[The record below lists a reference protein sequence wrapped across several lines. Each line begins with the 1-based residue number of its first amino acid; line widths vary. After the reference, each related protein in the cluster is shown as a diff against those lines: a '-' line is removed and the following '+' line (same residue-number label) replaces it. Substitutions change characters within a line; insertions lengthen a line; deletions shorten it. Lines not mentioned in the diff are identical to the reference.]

1 MCKRGAS
8 DFVGSFRYGTSAPQT
23 ATRGNE
29 VFGVIKDAEVM
40 REQEVAGW
48 FGERADQTI
57 ETSCARVFLV
67 GEAAWK
73 IKRPVNFGFLDY
85 STLELRR
92 WALERELSF
101 NRAAAPDIYR
111 AVRRLTRAPDGG
123 IEIDGPGETVEFVL
137 EMRRFD
143 EQGVLAAQPWAI
155 DDALEDSLGRTV
167 ARFHAVAPPRPQGGG
182 VNALSYTI
190 RSNANLLR
198 GLAPRLGAQTVER
211 LIAETDRALDALGPL
226 LDRRV
231 TDGFA
236 RHCHGDLHL
245 GNILVEDAVPI
256 LFDCIEFN
264 DTLSDIDIQY
274 DLAFLLMD
282 LDFRRRRDAAGRVL
296 NAYLDEAARNFGE
309 GLWTGLAAL
318 PLMLSV
324 RAGVRTHVQAYSGD
338 DEAAR
343 AYLATAIEHLA
354 PRPVSLVATGGLSGS
369 GKSTFARVCAPGLGS
384 APGAVVPRTD
394 EIRKPLVGVPSLQR
408 RPAEAYTPQMSARVY
423 DQLFADAALT
433 LAAGRSVVLDAVFLK
448 PEERAR
454 AEALAQSAGVA
465 FQGVWLEA
473 PPEVLRSRVAAR
485 VNDASDADVAVLDTQ
500 LSRSTGEID
509 GRRVDSVSA
518 FEDEARALAES
529 MG

>member
-1 MCKRGAS
+1 M
-8 DFVGSFRYGTSAPQT
+8 
-23 ATRGNE
+23 
-29 VFGVIKDAEVM
+29 IKDAEAA
-40 REQEVAGW
+40 REQEVAAW
-48 FGERADQTI
+48 FGQRAENTI
-57 ETSCARVFLV
+57 ETSCARVFLIGGSAFKV
-67 GEAAWK
+67 
-73 IKRPVNFGFLDY
+73 KRPVDFGFLDY

-92 WALERELSF
+92 WALERELTF

-111 AVRRLTRAPDGG
+111 EVRRLTRAASGD
-123 IEIDGPGETVEFVL
+123 IEIDGEGEIVEYLL

-143 EQGVLAAQPWAI
+143 QNGVLATQPWAI

-167 ARFHAVAPPRPQGGG
+167 ARFHAGSALRPNGGG
-182 VNALSYTI
+182 VSALGYTI

-198 GLAPRLGAQTVER
+198 GLAPRLGKQAVER
-211 LIAETDRALDALGPL
+211 LVHETDIALERLGPL
-226 LDRRV
+226 LDGRAAE
-231 TDGFA
+231 GFA

-245 GNILVEDAVPI
+245 GNILIEDGQPI

-296 NAYLDEAARNFGE
+296 NAYLDEAARVFGE

-324 RAGVRTHVQAYSGD
+324 RAAVRTHVWAYTGD

-343 AYLATAIEHLA
+343 AYLQTALEHLA
-354 PRPVSLVATGGLSGS
+354 PKPVSLIAAGGLSGS
-369 GKSTFARVCAPGLGS
+369 GKSTFSRVCAPGLGS
-384 APGAVVPRTD
+384 APGAVVLRTD
-394 EIRKPLVGVPSLQR
+394 EIRKRLWGVPALER
-408 RPAEAYTPQMSARVY
+408 LPREAYTPEMSARTY
-423 DQLFADAALT
+423 DQLFGDAALC
-433 LAAGRSVVLDAVFLK
+433 LKAGRSVVLDAVFLK

-454 AEALAQSAGVA
+454 AEVLARDHDVA

-473 PPEVLRSRVAAR
+473 PPEVLRARVAAR
-485 VNDASDADVAVLDTQ
+485 VNDASDADVAVLENQ
-500 LSRSTGEID
+500 LSRDTGEI
-509 GRRVDSVSA
+509 GWRKVDTVSA
-518 FEDEARALAES
+518 FEDEARALAEA

>member
-1 MCKRGAS
+1 
-8 DFVGSFRYGTSAPQT
+8 V
-23 ATRGNE
+23 N
-29 VFGVIKDAEVM
+29 KDIEAA
-40 REQEVAGW
+40 REQEVAVW
-48 FGERADQTI
+48 FKARAEHHI
-57 ETSCARVFLV
+57 ETSCARVFLI
-67 GEAAWK
+67 GDAAFK
-73 IKRPVNFGFLDY
+73 VKRPVDFGFLDY

-92 WALERELSF
+92 WALERELVF

-111 AVRRLTRAPDGG
+111 AVRRLTRSPAGELELDGS
-123 IEIDGPGETVEFVL
+123 GETVEFLL

-143 EQGVLAAQPWAI
+143 EQGVLATQPWAI
-155 DDALEDSLGRTV
+155 DDALEDALGRTV
-167 ARFHAVAPPRPQGGG
+167 ARFHAGASLRPKGGG
-182 VNALSYTI
+182 VHALGYTI

-198 GLAPRLGAQTVER
+198 GLAPRLGALAVER
-211 LIAETDRALDALGPL
+211 LVAETDLALERLGPL
-226 LDRRV
+226 LDARAEE
-231 TDGFA
+231 GFA

-245 GNILVEDAVPI
+245 GNILIEDHKPI

-296 NAYLDEAARNFGE
+296 NAYLDEASRHFGA

-324 RAGVRTHVQAYSGD
+324 RAAVRTHVWAYTGD

-343 AYLATAIEHLA
+343 AYLATALEHLA

-384 APGAVVPRTD
+384 APGAVVLRTD
-394 EIRKPLVGVPSLQR
+394 EIRKRLWGVPALQR
-408 RPAEAYTPQMSARVY
+408 LPREAYTPEMSARVY
-423 DQLFADAALT
+423 DQLFGDAALA
-433 LAAGRSVVLDAVFLK
+433 LKAGRSVVLDAVFLK

-454 AEALAQSAGVA
+454 AQALAASADVA
-465 FQGVWLEA
+465 FQGAWLEA
-473 PPEVLRSRVAAR
+473 PPEVLRARVAAR
-485 VNDASDADVAVLDTQ
+485 VNDASDADVAVLEAQ
-500 LSRSTGEID
+500 LTRETGQID
-509 GRRVDSVSA
+509 WRRVDTVSA
-518 FEDEARALAES
+518 FEDEARALAEA